1 MELTGRSWA
10 KMDRRG
16 FLKGLLAGLAGLAGT
31 AGLLH
36 LGRAGDRARVEP
48 SRHRARHYRKLAG

>member
-1 MELTGRSWA
+1 
-10 KMDRRG
+10 MDRRR

-36 LGRAGDRARVEP
+36 LGRAGNRARVEP
-48 SRHRARHYRKLAG
+48 SRRRARHYRKLAG